1 MLESAVARPSTVLGS
16 SYSRVSAEFWQAVH
30 SVLAGEEKAAPAL
43 EGLQARLERL
53 SRRGG

>member
-1 MLESAVARPSTVLGS
+1 VLESAVARPSTVLGS